1 MMIKRE
7 LQWNML
13 LSMLPCLLSA
23 PTSITDDHSLSIPST
38 TTPSSSTVGTLSPLP
53 LYTWRPSPTRS
64 PSSTNGSDNHQRPI
78 AMFLEILGGIIALA
92 IVLSLLR
99 CIISYKRTPRRDR
112 IAAIIHRH
120 QLYREMDD
128 LEYRMSPSFISKRS
142 SLKEPPPPPYFPRP
156 PAYDLQVTPPPS
168 PVRSEFVQVD
178 IACPLPSPTVTS
190 QRGTQPILR
199 NI

>member
-1 MMIKRE
+1 
-7 LQWNML
+7 
-13 LSMLPCLLSA
+13 
-23 PTSITDDHSLSIPST
+23 
-38 TTPSSSTVGTLSPLP
+38 
-53 LYTWRPSPTRS
+53 
-64 PSSTNGSDNHQRPI
+64 
-78 AMFLEILGGIIALA
+78 MFLEILGGIIALA
-92 IVLSLLR
+92 IILSLLR

-112 IAAIIHRH
+112 IADYHSQTPI
-120 QLYREMDD
+120 
-128 LEYRMSPSFISKRS
+128 LEYRMK
-142 SLKEPPPPPYFPRP
+142 PPPPPYFPRP

>member
-1 MMIKRE
+1 MIKRI
-7 LQWNML
+7 LQWSMF

-23 PTSITDDHSLSIPST
+23 PTSLTDDHTLSGPST
-38 TTPSSSTVGTLSPLP
+38 TTPPSSTISTLSPLP
-53 LYTWRPSPTRS
+53 MYTWRPSPTRN

-78 AMFLEILGGIIALA
+78 AVFLEILGGIIALA
-92 IVLSLLR
+92 IVLSILR

-120 QLYREMDD
+120 QLYREMDV

-156 PAYDLQVTPPPS
+156 PAYDLEVTPPPS

-178 IACPLPSPTVTS
+178 IACPPPSPTVTS
-190 QRGTQPILR
+190 QRGTQVVLR
-199 NI
+199 PL